1 MFLSF
6 LMPRRLFEGRNSPVG
21 IVVGK
26 FSPVTKGH
34 QKMIDRLIAECTA
47 RKCTPV
53 ICVVD
58 VERLETGKLLT
69 GPERKKQLVSIY
81 GNMIE
86 ILIVKN
92 AFAAMLAIQE
102 SGRECEL
109 IVCGSDRTAQYKVM
123 SSKIFGDHQKTMPD
137 VVALSRD
144 PDSDAV
150 SGLSSSK
157 ARAAVAADDLPTF
170 KSIVAGPS
178 TQALFVLL
186 KKRLGEI

>member
-1 MFLSF
+1 
-6 LMPRRLFEGRNSPVG
+6 
-21 IVVGK
+21 
-26 FSPVTKGH
+26 
-34 QKMIDRLIAECTA
+34 
-47 RKCTPV
+47 
-53 ICVVD
+53 
-58 VERLETGKLLT
+58 
-69 GPERKKQLVSIY
+69 
-81 GNMIE
+81 
-86 ILIVKN
+86 
-92 AFAAMLAIQE
+92 
-102 SGRECEL
+102 
-109 IVCGSDRTAQYKVM
+109 M